1 MAKATNVNVTLNS
14 ADSFTIKWEN
24 PAPEVNTGAEI
35 NCVPDSEGS
44 ITVYKTVGPNQTAIT
59 INDLEDGKLF
69 VVVFQILHNFRYH
82 LHDKLIHE
90 NRRFGISPDISEH
103 HDGNPASAGTLLAPC
118 PACIT
123 LER

>member
-1 MAKATNVNVTLNS
+1 VAKATNVNVTLNS

-59 INDLEDGKLF
+59 INDLEDGILI
-69 VVVFQILHNFRYH
+69 VVFF
-82 LHDKLIHE
+82 
-90 NRRFGISPDISEH
+90 
-103 HDGNPASAGTLLAPC
+103 
-118 PACIT
+118 
-123 LER
+123 

>member
-1 MAKATNVNVTLNS
+1 MNVTLNS

-59 INDLEDGKLF
+59 INDLEDGKLI
-69 VVVFQILHNFRYH
+69 VVFLRILHDFRYH

-90 NRRFGISPDISEH
+90 NRRFGISPYISEH
-103 HDGNPASAGTLLAPC
+103 HDGNSASTGTLLAP
-118 PACIT
+118 
-123 LER
+123 

>member
-1 MAKATNVNVTLNS
+1 MKGSQKFRPANHVYEFQLFSILAICIIDTCVCGNGWTGEFCEKVAKATNVNVTLNS

-59 INDLEDGKLF
+59 INDLEDGKF
-69 VVVFQILHNFRYH
+69 YKRVNVVF
-82 LHDKLIHE
+82 
-90 NRRFGISPDISEH
+90 
-103 HDGNPASAGTLLAPC
+103 
-118 PACIT
+118 
-123 LER
+123 